1 MIGSQP
7 KPTGP
12 TVPTSQTAPLP
23 AGSPA
28 EGSENHPQDLTT
40 EPAREA
46 DADPILCLH
55 CGRTANNGISCEGS
69 CVADSGY

>member
-1 MIGSQP
+1 MIRLQP
-7 KPTGP
+7 KPIGP
-12 TVPTSQTAPLP
+12 TVTTNRPAALP

-28 EGSENHPQDLTT
+28 EGTGNHSQDLTT
-40 EPAREA
+40 EQASEA
-46 DADPILCLH
+46 NAEPILCHH

>member
-1 MIGSQP
+1 MIRLQP
-7 KPTGP
+7 KPIGP
-12 TVPTSQTAPLP
+12 TVTTSRPAHLP

-28 EGSENHPQDLTT
+28 DGTGNHSQDLTT
-40 EPAREA
+40 EQASEA
-46 DADPILCLH
+46 DADPILCHH